1 MALFCIFMSTR
12 RHPSKQ
18 TLFARFS
25 SARTALYTV
34 PVQFRD
40 MFRGKVG
47 LRHGVARPKSR
58 PVCSPGLRTIRITTE

>member
-1 MALFCIFMSTR
+1 MALFCIFVSTMR
-12 RHPSKQ
+12 Q
-18 TLFARFS
+18 AAEQALFARFS

-47 LRHGVARPKSR
+47 MQCGVAMPQI
-58 PVCSPGLRTIRITTE
+58 PPGL

>member
-1 MALFCIFMSTR
+1 MAPFCIFVSIKR
-12 RHPSKQ
+12 QPRKQ
-18 TLFARFS
+18 ALFDRFS

-47 LRHGVARPKSR
+47 MQYGVAIPQI
-58 PVCSPGLRTIRITTE
+58 PPGL

>member
-1 MALFCIFMSTR
+1 MALFCIFVSIKR
-12 RHPSKQ
+12 QPRNQ
-18 TLFARFS
+18 VLFDRFS

-47 LRHGVARPKSR
+47 MQYGVAIPQI
-58 PVCSPGLRTIRITTE
+58 PPGL